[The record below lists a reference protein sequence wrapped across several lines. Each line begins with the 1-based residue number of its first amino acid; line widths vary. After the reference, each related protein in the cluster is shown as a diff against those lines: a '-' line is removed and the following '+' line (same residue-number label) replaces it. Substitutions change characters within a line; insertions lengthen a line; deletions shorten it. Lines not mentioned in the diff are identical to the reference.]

1 MHFLSR
7 NRHPKKEDRL
17 GFTLVEVIVATV
29 ILALLASGV
38 FSVFVSARYLV
49 ARSKRRFAA
58 VEVARKIIEDNRYRV
73 NATWDSGAINGSG
86 TWSAWNNVTY
96 APYHVRYRTENATSP
111 AGWRKI
117 TVDVRWDEQQI

>member
-1 MHFLSR
+1 MAPAFGSGSR
-7 NRHPKKEDRL
+7 CSGAKR
-17 GFTLVEVIVATV
+17 GFTLVEIIVATV

-58 VEVARKIIEDNRYRV
+58 VEIARKIIESNRYRV
-73 NATWDSGAINGSG
+73 NATWDSGMINGSG
-86 TWSAWNNVTY
+86 TWSAWDNVTY
-96 APYHVRYRTENATSP
+96 APYHFRYRTENATTP
-111 AGWRKI
+111 AGWRKF